1 MHSDPWENIVVYD
14 YVINHTFMIRV
25 NLRTINIFH
34 TLSHWY
40 MLPALAFRLDSVVF
54 VQCGLVWFG
63 LWCLTPRHLQL
74 YFRYIMEV
82 SFIRGGNR
90 RKPPICHWQTLSHI
104 IIHFL
109 YLMNIN
115 KDILAFYWLCFVMW
129 FYFIFHGMTTKSS
142 KEVIM
147 YHVILHWPV
156 DIDRLKKLKWRPIN
170 PVLIEIWNSIQLL
183 HFIEYACIQQY
194 FSYVVAVS
202 SIGGGSRRT
211 RRKPPTCRK
220 YLTNFISYTRTLF
233 VCTGRRTTDATNQQ
247 TTKWLAYYKCFKSN
261 LLITKCFKS
270 DLLITS
276 QWFSYSFVSGDRG
289 PYNWEN

>member
-1 MHSDPWENIVVYD
+1 MTCDRKHTYFFFFGQTRVPEGNHLHVASYWQTLSFNVISSTLRHRIFCASVICEKQKIKKWKFNVLMHSDPWENIVVYD

-142 KEVIM
+142 KEVII
-147 YHVILHWPV
+147 YYLTLHWPV
-156 DIDRLKKLKWRPIN
+156 DIDRLPY
-170 PVLIEIWNSIQLL
+170 PV
-183 HFIEYACIQQY
+183 Y
-194 FSYVVAVS
+194 FG
-202 SIGGGSRRT
+202 II
-211 RRKPPTCRK
+211 K
-220 YLTNFISYTRTLF
+220 
-233 VCTGRRTTDATNQQ
+233 Q
-247 TTKWLAYYKCFKSN
+247 
-261 LLITKCFKS
+261 LIT
-270 DLLITS
+270 T
-276 QWFSYSFVSGDRG
+276 
-289 PYNWEN
+289 